1 MPYKGKT
8 KKRMLRRAKS
18 RDMSETT
25 AVYPGTF
32 DPITN
37 GHSDIIFRAARIFP
51 KLIVAVAK
59 ITGPS
64 KKPLFTY
71 EERVDMA
78 CEIFKGHENIEVIG
92 FNDLLARF
100 MTEIDSKVLVRGLRA
115 VSDFEY
121 EFQMASLNRHLN
133 PDIETIFLTPSDK
146 YSFVS
151 STMVREASMLGGDV
165 SAIVHPYVDAA
176 LKEKRRLLNEA
187 E

>member
-1 MPYKGKT
+1 
-8 KKRMLRRAKS
+8 
-18 RDMSETT
+18 MSEST

-37 GHSDIIFRAARIFP
+37 GHSDIIIRAARIFP

-59 ITGPS
+59 ISGP
-64 KKPLFTY
+64 KKKTLFTF
-71 EERVDMA
+71 EERLDMA
-78 CEIFKGHENIEVIG
+78 TEIFKGHENIEVVG
-92 FNDLLARF
+92 FNDLLVRF
-100 MTEIDSKVLVRGLRA
+100 MDSIDSKVLVRGLRA

-133 PDIETIFLTPSDK
+133 EKVETIFLTPSEK

-165 SAIVHPYVDAA
+165 SAIVHPYVKDA
-176 LKEKRRLLNEA
+176 LEKKYHERMLSGII
-187 E
+187 

>member
-1 MPYKGKT
+1 
-8 KKRMLRRAKS
+8 
-18 RDMSETT
+18 MSEST

-37 GHSDIIFRAARIFP
+37 GHSDIIIRAARIFP

-59 ITGPS
+59 ISGPK

-71 EERVDMA
+71 EERLDMA
-78 CEIFKGHENIEVIG
+78 QKIFEGHENIEVVG
-92 FNDLLARF
+92 FNDLLANY
-100 MTEIDSKVLVRGLRA
+100 MNTIGSHVLVRGLRA

-133 PDIETIFLTPSDK
+133 SKVETIFLTPSEK

-165 SAIVHPYVDAA
+165 SAIVHPYVLNA
-176 LKEKRRLLNEA
+176 LKRKYEEKLQLEA
-187 E
+187 EAEN

>member
-1 MPYKGKT
+1 
-8 KKRMLRRAKS
+8 
-18 RDMSETT
+18 MSETT

-32 DPITN
+32 DPITS
-37 GHSDIIFRAARIFP
+37 GHSDIIIRAARIFP

-59 ITGPS
+59 ISGPK

-71 EERVDMA
+71 EERLDMA
-78 CEIFKGHENIEVIG
+78 SVIFKGHENIEVIG
-92 FNDLLARF
+92 FNDLLARY
-100 MTEIDSKVLVRGLRA
+100 MDTIDSHILVRGLRA

-133 PDIETIFLTPSDK
+133 PKVETIFLTPSEK

-165 SAIVHPYVDAA
+165 SAIVHPYVLAA
-176 LKEKRRLLNEA
+176 LERKYQERLAQDADKE
-187 E
+187 

>member
-1 MPYKGKT
+1 
-8 KKRMLRRAKS
+8 
-18 RDMSETT
+18 MSETT

-37 GHSDIIFRAARIFP
+37 GHSDIIIRAARIFP

-59 ITGPS
+59 ISGPK

-71 EERVDMA
+71 EERLDMA
-78 CEIFKGHENIEVIG
+78 KEIFKGHENIEVIG
-92 FNDLLARF
+92 FNDLLARY
-100 MTEIDSKVLVRGLRA
+100 MDTIDSHILVRGLRA

-133 PDIETIFLTPSDK
+133 PKVETIFLTPSEK

-165 SAIVHPYVDAA
+165 SAIVHPYAKAA
-176 LKEKRRLLNEA
+176 LERKYQERLRQESEA
-187 E
+187 

>member
-1 MPYKGKT
+1 
-8 KKRMLRRAKS
+8 
-18 RDMSETT
+18 MSEST

-32 DPITN
+32 DPITC
-37 GHSDIIFRAARIFP
+37 GHTDIILRAARIFP

-59 ITGPS
+59 ISGPK

-71 EERVDMA
+71 EERIDMA
-78 CEIFKGHENIEVIG
+78 TEIFKEHDNIEVVG
-92 FNDLLARF
+92 FNDLLARY
-100 MTEIDSKVLVRGLRA
+100 MDTIDSHILVRGLRA

-133 PDIETIFLTPSDK
+133 AKVETIFLTPSEK

-165 SAIVHPYVDAA
+165 SAIVHPYVKDA
-176 LKEKRRLLNEA
+176 LERKYREKLTAQANAQTNESVN

>member
-1 MPYKGKT
+1 
-8 KKRMLRRAKS
+8 
-18 RDMSETT
+18 MSEST

-37 GHSDIIFRAARIFP
+37 GHSDIIIRAARVFP

-59 ITGPS
+59 ITGP
-64 KKPLFTY
+64 KKRPLFTF
-71 EERVDMA
+71 EERLDMA
-78 CEIFKGHENIEVIG
+78 KEVFKDYDNIEVVG
-92 FNDLLARF
+92 FNDLLARY
-100 MTEIDSKVLVRGLRA
+100 MDTIGSHVLVRGLRA

-133 PDIETIFLTPSDK
+133 EKVETIFLTPSEK

-165 SAIVHPYVDAA
+165 SAIVHPYVKAA
-176 LKEKRRLLNEA
+176 LERKYQEKLKQQA
-187 E
+187 EP